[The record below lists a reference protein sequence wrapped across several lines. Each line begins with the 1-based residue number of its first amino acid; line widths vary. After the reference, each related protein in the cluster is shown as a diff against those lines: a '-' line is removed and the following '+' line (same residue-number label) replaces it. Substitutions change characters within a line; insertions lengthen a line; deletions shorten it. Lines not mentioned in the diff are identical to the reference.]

1 MKIKPSFCRYILHG
15 YFAATVLVVISLF
28 LPDTFINDILGFL
41 GPNSVRICYDAIVT
55 DRNVFA
61 VLWFLGYSLVVAI
74 AYFVSLVV
82 GTNYTP
88 FGVIIGTDALVEL
101 ALCTRYFEGGR
112 LGRGIFSVVD
122 AIFGIALSLVCIIAS
137 RRGKAT
143 QFGAC

>member
-61 VLWFLGYSLVVAI
+61 VLWFLGYALVVAI
-74 AYFVSLVV
+74 AYFISLVM

-143 QFGAC
+143 QFGAF

>member
-143 QFGAC
+143 QFGAF

>member
-112 LGRGIFSVVD
+112 MGRGIFSVVD

-143 QFGAC
+143 QFGAF

>member
-15 YFAATVLVVISLF
+15 YFAASVLVVISLF
-28 LPDTFINDILGFL
+28 LPDTFLNDILGFL

-143 QFGAC
+143 QFGAF

>member
-28 LPDTFINDILGFL
+28 LPDTFLNDILGFL

-112 LGRGIFSVVD
+112 MGRGIFSVVD

-143 QFGAC
+143 QFGAF

>member
-122 AIFGIALSLVCIIAS
+122 AI
-137 RRGKAT
+137 
-143 QFGAC
+143 

>member
-15 YFAATVLVVISLF
+15 YFATTVLVVISLF

-143 QFGAC
+143 QFGAF

>member
-74 AYFVSLVV
+74 AYFVALVV
-82 GTNYTP
+82 GTNYPP

-143 QFGAC
+143 QFGAF

>member
-28 LPDTFINDILGFL
+28 LPDTFLNDILGFL

-143 QFGAC
+143 QFGAF

>member
-88 FGVIIGTDALVEL
+88 FGVIVGTDALVEL

-143 QFGAC
+143 QFGAF

>member
-41 GPNSVRICYDAIVT
+41 GPNSVCICYDAIVT

-112 LGRGIFSVVD
+112 MGRGIFSVVD

-143 QFGAC
+143 QFGAF

>member
-101 ALCTRYFEGGR
+101 ALCTRYFEGGH

-143 QFGAC
+143 HL

>member
-88 FGVIIGTDALVEL
+88 FGVIIGMDALVEL

-112 LGRGIFSVVD
+112 MGRGIFSVVD

-143 QFGAC
+143 QFGAF

>member
-88 FGVIIGTDALVEL
+88 FGVIIGTDALVDL

-112 LGRGIFSVVD
+112 MGRGIFSVVD

-143 QFGAC
+143 QFGAF